1 MKRIFSQTVFV
12 FFVMI
17 FSISLQA
24 QQMIT
29 LGQCYE
35 KARANYPLIK
45 QQNLLDISAE
55 YTLDNISKGYLPQ
68 ISVNGQYTTQSDV
81 TSLPIKIPG
90 VSVPSLSTEQYKAY
104 VEIQQGIT
112 GNYVVAKQKEVA
124 QANAEIE
131 KQKLEV
137 ELYKLHERIQDLYFG
152 ILLVNSQLDL
162 IALSKKDI
170 QTGIE
175 KVNAAVANGIAFK
188 SSADILQ
195 AELISI
201 EQRETELQFKKYG
214 LILMLNSFTKF
225 EITDSTVF
233 IAPKYPEI
241 IKKITRPELSVFDK
255 QMQMFDA
262 QSKLIT
268 SQNIPKLGLFF
279 QTGYG
284 NPAINM
290 FSNSLDYYYIGGIRF
305 TWNLGGLYTYSKDQD
320 LLQIQKDMVGV
331 QKDVFVFNTILAA
344 TQKNA
349 DVQMYEKL
357 FQSDNQIISLR
368 KKVVENAKVQLENG
382 AITTIDYINYVNARD
397 KAAQN
402 LAIHD
407 IQYLQELYKL
417 SNYMG
422 E

>member
-1 MKRIFSQTVFV
+1 MKKLFLQILFV
-12 FFVMI
+12 FLGMI

-29 LGQCYE
+29 LSQCYE

-68 ISVNGQYTTQSDV
+68 ISLNGQYTTQSDV

-152 ILLVNSQLDL
+152 VLLINAQLDL
-162 IALSKKDI
+162 IVLTKKDI

-175 KVNAAVANGIAFK
+175 KVKAAVANGIAFK
-188 SSADILQ
+188 SSVDMLQ
-195 AELISI
+195 AELITI
-201 EQRETELQFKKYG
+201 EQRKTELEYKKYG
-214 LILMLNSFTKF
+214 LILLLNEFTKLH
-225 EITDSTVF
+225 ITDSTPF
-233 IAPKYPEI
+233 DIPSYPEI
-241 IKKITRPELSVFDK
+241 IKKCTRPELLVFDK

-290 FSNSLDYYYIGGIRF
+290 FSNSLDYYYIGGVRF

-320 LLQIQKDMVGV
+320 LLKIQKDIVGV
-331 QKDVFVFNTILAA
+331 QKDVFMYNTTLAA

-349 DVQMYEKL
+349 DVQMYEKIM
-357 FQSDNQIISLR
+357 QSDNEIITLR
-368 KKVVENAKVQLENG
+368 AKVVDNAKAQLENG
-382 AITTIDYINYVNARD
+382 AITTNDYINYVNARD

-402 LAIHD
+402 LAIHK
-407 IQYLQELYKL
+407 IQYVQELYKII
-417 SNYMG
+417 YVVG

>member
-1 MKRIFSQTVFV
+1 MKKLFLQILFV
-12 FFVMI
+12 FFGITI
-17 FSISLQA
+17 FVPMYA
-24 QQMIT
+24 QNIVT
-29 LGQCYE
+29 LNQCYE

-81 TSLPIKIPG
+81 TSIPLKIPG
-90 VSVPSLSTEQYKAY
+90 VSIPSLSTEQYKAY

-112 GNYVVAKQKEVA
+112 GNYVVAKQKGVA

-201 EQRETELQFKKYG
+201 EQRETELHYKKYG
-214 LILMLNSFTKF
+214 LIL
-225 EITDSTVF
+225 
-233 IAPKYPEI
+233 
-241 IKKITRPELSVFDK
+241 
-255 QMQMFDA
+255 
-262 QSKLIT
+262 
-268 SQNIPKLGLFF
+268 
-279 QTGYG
+279 
-284 NPAINM
+284 
-290 FSNSLDYYYIGGIRF
+290 
-305 TWNLGGLYTYSKDQD
+305 
-320 LLQIQKDMVGV
+320 
-331 QKDVFVFNTILAA
+331 
-344 TQKNA
+344 
-349 DVQMYEKL
+349 
-357 FQSDNQIISLR
+357 
-368 KKVVENAKVQLENG
+368 
-382 AITTIDYINYVNARD
+382 
-397 KAAQN
+397 
-402 LAIHD
+402 
-407 IQYLQELYKL
+407 
-417 SNYMG
+417 
-422 E
+422 